1 MTAPTLLQCLLWGN
15 LVEVQPLVPQYAP
28 QCYKYYS
35 VLRCK
40 AYNFVDYFSIW
51 INLSPTPSEML
62 GPCHTRA
69 QRNNLEDR
77 NQNFFFWFKLIPLTA
92 ALFATSPLVF
102 PKFLFLFRS
111 DTFLKVFIMI
121 NMFITDYLVFMVAR
135 LAENLA
141 PEGFLISFLPNT
153 PTQEEKTSNI
163 FGQSDSNFF
172 WKRFMT
178 YVRSL
183 NFRIVIEETHSGFQ

>member
-1 MTAPTLLQCLLWGN
+1 
-15 LVEVQPLVPQYAP
+15 
-28 QCYKYYS
+28 
-35 VLRCK
+35 
-40 AYNFVDYFSIW
+40 
-51 INLSPTPSEML
+51 
-62 GPCHTRA
+62 
-69 QRNNLEDR
+69 
-77 NQNFFFWFKLIPLTA
+77 
-92 ALFATSPLVF
+92 
-102 PKFLFLFRS
+102 
-111 DTFLKVFIMI
+111 MI